1 MNRNSPGKDRL
12 RLALPLLF
20 FVSGALGLVYEVLW
34 MRWFTALFG
43 ATTLATTA
51 TLSGFFL
58 GLAAGS
64 RTFGERSKGWRRP
77 VRAFG
82 ILEIG
87 VGLGALLVHP
97 ILDLYRQAYPVL
109 YALLSPFPAGFA
121 LVKLLLALAAIGIP
135 TFCMGGTLP
144 ALGQAIAS
152 PGARLGPPVG
162 GLYAINLLGAT
173 LGTLM
178 VPFVLLPR
186 LGLAASYGCAVAG
199 SLAVGLA
206 AYLIGSATPQGSA
219 PESAP
224 PLRSDS
230 PRTPSVARVILV
242 LSGLSGVC
250 TLALQVLWTRMF
262 ALVHENSLYSFA
274 IVVFVFLLGLT
285 GGAAIA
291 RRALSQA
298 RAPRRLL
305 SRAWCLAGLLVVA
318 SPVLFHRV
326 TEGFAY
332 VSADGWYSTLGRLL
346 MLALVTMLPASV
358 GVGMA
363 LPLVMEM
370 ASPSGSE
377 SAGPLIGR
385 VLAVNTLGAIVGPL
399 LATFVMGPLLGLSW
413 SLVVVGSVL
422 VVAAACTGLTR
433 VEIAGGGSALVAALL
448 VLEPGALPPVRVQA
462 ARGQRLISVREGT
475 HGTTAVIADG
485 RDRWITVNNSYVLG
499 GMASSEEERWQAHLP
514 LLLHPSPHRV
524 ALLGIGTGI
533 TAGAALLHPVEHIVA
548 LEIVPEVAIAAR
560 KDFADV
566 NSRVMD
572 DPRVRVVLD
581 DGRNYLASS
590 PRTFDVIIGD
600 LLVPWRPAEAP
611 LYTQEHFESVR
622 RALTAEGG
630 VFCQWLPLYQLS
642 PEQLAIILRTF
653 LDVFPEAS
661 LWRGNFIPD
670 APTLAL
676 VGHLGS
682 RPLEPEAI
690 DARIRALAASSES
703 NPFLAHPAGMW
714 LYLVGPLK
722 AGMPWFA
729 GAPRNRDGEPWIE
742 LLSPVS
748 NADRDHALLGQGRVA
763 PLLDL
768 VAKAPLE
775 DSPLRRLDDQHRT
788 WRAAG
793 SDLSRASEIRTADG
807 EQRVLAILRTLPPEL
822 QRSLDVDR

>member
-1 MNRNSPGKDRL
+1 
-12 RLALPLLF
+12 
-20 FVSGALGLVYEVLW
+20 
-34 MRWFTALFG
+34 MRWFATLFG

-64 RTFGERSKGWRRP
+64 HAFGERSKRWRRP

-97 ILDLYRQAYPVL
+97 ILDLYRHAYPVL
-109 YALLSPFPAGFA
+109 YPLLSPFPAGFA
-121 LVKLLLALAAIGIP
+121 VVKLLLALAAIGIP

-173 LGTLM
+173 LGTLA

-186 LGLAASYGCAVAG
+186 LGLAASYACAVAG
-199 SLAVGLA
+199 SLGVGLA
-206 AYLIGSATPQGSA
+206 ACLIGSATPPGPS
-219 PESAP
+219 PENPP
-224 PLRSDS
+224 PLRSDAS
-230 PRTPSVARVILV
+230 RTPSVAGVVLV
-242 LSGLSGVC
+242 LSGLSGLC
-250 TLALQVLWTRMF
+250 TLALQVLWTRLF

-274 IVVFVFLLGLT
+274 VVVFVFLLGLT
-285 GGAAIA
+285 GGAALA

-305 SRAWCLAGLLVVA
+305 SRAWCVAGLLVVA
-318 SPVLFHRV
+318 SPVVFHRM
-326 TEGFAY
+326 TDGFAY
-332 VSADGWYSTLGRLL
+332 VSAEGWYSTLGRLL
-346 MLALVTMLPASV
+346 TLALLTMLPASV
-358 GVGMA
+358 GLGMA

-370 ASPSGSE
+370 ASPSGGD
-377 SAGPLIGR
+377 SAGPRIGR

-399 LATFVMGPLLGLSW
+399 LATFVMGPLLGLAW
-413 SLVVVGSVL
+413 SLVVVGSLL
-422 VVAAACTGLTR
+422 VVAAATGLPR
-433 VEIAGGGSALVAALL
+433 AEAAIGGSALAAAVL
-448 VLEPGALPPVRVQA
+448 VLQPGALPPVRVQA
-462 ARGQRLISVREGT
+462 ASGQRLISVREGT
-475 HGTTAVIADG
+475 HGTTAVLADE

-514 LLLHPSPHRV
+514 LLLHPAPRRV

-548 LEIVPEVAIAAR
+548 LEIVPEVATAAR
-560 KDFADV
+560 QDFADV
-566 NSRVMD
+566 NAGVMD
-572 DPRVRVVLD
+572 DPRVEVVID

-590 PRTFDVIIGD
+590 PRTFDLIIGD

-622 RALTAEGG
+622 RALTAEG

-653 LDVFPEAS
+653 VEVFPEAS

-676 VGHLGS
+676 VGHLGA
-682 RPLEPEAI
+682 RPLPLEAI
-690 DARIRALAASSES
+690 DARVRALAASTDS
-703 NPFLAHPAGMW
+703 NPFLAHPAGLW
-714 LYLVGPLK
+714 LYLVGPLQ
-722 AGMPWFA
+722 AGRPWFA
-729 GAPRNRDGEPWIE
+729 GARRNRDGEPWIE

-748 NADRDHALLGQGRVA
+748 NAGRDHAVLGPGRVT

-768 VAKAPLE
+768 VAAAPME
-775 DSPLRRLDDQHRT
+775 DSPLRGLDETHAE

-793 SDLSRASEIRTADG
+793 AALSRASEIRTADG
-807 EQRVLAILRTLPPEL
+807 QQRVLAILRTLPPEL
-822 QRSLDVDR
+822 QRALDVDR

>member
-1 MNRNSPGKDRL
+1 MNAHSSGQDRF
-12 RLALPLLF
+12 RLALPVLF
-20 FVSGALGLVYEVLW
+20 FASGALGLVYEVLW
-34 MRWFTALFG
+34 MRWFTTLFG

-64 RTFGERSKGWRRP
+64 RTFGERSKHWRRP

-82 ILEIG
+82 ILEVG

-97 ILDLYRQAYPVL
+97 ILALYRHAYPVL
-109 YALLSPFPAGFA
+109 YPLLSPFPAGFA
-121 LVKLLLALAAIGIP
+121 LVKVLLALAAIGIP

-152 PGARLGPPVG
+152 PGARLGIPVG

-173 LGTLM
+173 LGTLA
-178 VPFVLLPR
+178 VPFILLPR
-186 LGLAASYGCAVAG
+186 LGLAASYACAVAG
-199 SLAVGLA
+199 SLGVGLT
-206 AYLIGSATPQGSA
+206 AYLIGSATPRA
-219 PESAP
+219 PVSESAP
-224 PLRSDS
+224 ALDS
-230 PRTPSVARVILV
+230 AASRPPSVAGGVLV
-242 LSGLSGVC
+242 LSCLSGVC

-274 IVVFVFLLGLT
+274 VVVFVFLLGLT
-285 GGAAIA
+285 GGAAFA
-291 RRALSQA
+291 RKALGQG

-305 SRAWCLAGLLVVA
+305 SRAWCVAGLLVVA
-318 SPVLFHRV
+318 SPVLFHRL
-326 TEGFAY
+326 TDGFAY
-332 VSADGWYSTLGRLL
+332 VSAEGWYSTLGRLV

-370 ASPSGSE
+370 ASPSGRE

-399 LATFVMGPLLGLSW
+399 LATFLMGPLLGLWW
-413 SLVVVGSVL
+413 SLVGVGSFL
-422 VVAAACTGLTR
+422 VVAAAGTGLTR
-433 VEIAGGGSALVAALL
+433 VETAVGGSALVAILL
-448 VLEPGALPPVRVQA
+448 VLEPGALPPVRIQA
-462 ARGQRLISVREGT
+462 ASGQRLISVREGT
-475 HGTTAVIADG
+475 HGTTAVIADE
-485 RDRWITVNNSYVLG
+485 RDRWITVNNSYILG
-499 GMASSEEERWQAHLP
+499 GLASSEEERWQAHLP

-560 KDFADV
+560 RDFADA
-566 NSRVMD
+566 NARVMD
-572 DPRVRVVLD
+572 DPRVRVVID

-600 LLVPWRPAEAP
+600 LLVPWRPGEAP

-622 RALTAEGG
+622 RALTADG

-653 LDVFPEAS
+653 LDVFPEAT

-676 VGHLGS
+676 VGQLGS
-682 RPLEPEAI
+682 RPLPPEAI
-690 DARIRALAASSES
+690 DARVRALAASADS
-703 NPFLAHPAGMW
+703 NPFLAHPAGLW

-722 AGMPWFA
+722 AGTPWFA

-748 NADRDHALLGQGRVA
+748 NAGRDHAVLGHGRVTPLLERVAEA
-763 PLLDL
+763 PLD
-768 VAKAPLE
+768 
-775 DSPLRRLDDQHRT
+775 DSSLRRLDKTHSEWRT
-788 WRAAG
+788 AGAA
-793 SDLSRASEIRTADG
+793 LARASEDRTAEG
-807 EQRVLAILRTLPPEL
+807 QQRVLAILRTLPPEL

>member
-1 MNRNSPGKDRL
+1 
-12 RLALPLLF
+12 
-20 FVSGALGLVYEVLW
+20 
-34 MRWFTALFG
+34 MRWFAALFG

-64 RTFGERSKGWRRP
+64 RTFGERSRRWRRP

-82 ILEIG
+82 ILEVG

-97 ILDLYRQAYPVL
+97 ILDLYRLAYPVL
-109 YALLSPFPAGFA
+109 YPLLSPFPAGFA
-121 LVKLLLALAAIGIP
+121 LVKLLLALVAIGIP

-152 PGARLGPPVG
+152 PGARLGVPVG

-173 LGTLM
+173 LGTLA
-178 VPFVLLPR
+178 VPFILLPR
-186 LGLAASYGCAVAG
+186 LGLAASYACAVAG
-199 SLAVGLA
+199 SLGVGLT
-206 AYLIGSATPQGSA
+206 AYLIGSATPEGLP
-219 PESAP
+219 PESP
-224 PLRSDS
+224 PTVRSDAS
-230 PRTPSVARVILV
+230 STPSVTRDVLV
-242 LSGLSGVC
+242 LSGLSGLC
-250 TLALQVLWTRMF
+250 TLALQVLWTRLF

-274 IVVFVFLLGLT
+274 VVVFVFLLGLT

-291 RRALSQA
+291 RRARSRA
-298 RAPRRLL
+298 HAPRRLL
-305 SRAWCLAGLLVVA
+305 SRAWCVAGLLVLA
-318 SPVLFHRV
+318 SPVLFHRL
-326 TEGFAY
+326 TDGFAY
-332 VSADGWYSTLGRLL
+332 VSAEGWHSTLGRLL
-346 MLALVTMLPASV
+346 MLALITMLPASV

-370 ASPSGSE
+370 ASPSGNE
-377 SAGPLIGR
+377 SAGPRIGR

-399 LATFVMGPLLGLSW
+399 LATFLMGPLLGLSW
-413 SLVVVGSVL
+413 SLVV
-422 VVAAACTGLTR
+422 AAAVTGLTR
-433 VEIAGGGSALVAALL
+433 AETPVAGRALVAEFVVIHPWEVTPQR
-448 VLEPGALPPVRVQA
+448 VLAD
-462 ARGQRLISVREGT
+462 RGQKLISVREGT
-475 HGTTAVIADG
+475 HGTTAVIADA

-533 TAGAALLHPVEHIVA
+533 TAGAALLHPIEQIVA
-548 LEIVPEVAIAAR
+548 LEIVPEVAAAAR
-560 KDFADV
+560 QDFADV
-566 NSRVMD
+566 NARVMD
-572 DPRVRVVLD
+572 DPRVKVVID

-590 PRTFDVIIGD
+590 PQTFDVIVGD

-611 LYTQEHFESVR
+611 LYTQEHFEAVR
-622 RALTAEGG
+622 RALTAEG

-653 LDVFPEAS
+653 LEVFPDAT

-670 APTLAL
+670 TPTLAL
-676 VGHLGS
+676 VGRLGS
-682 RPLEPEAI
+682 RPLDPEAI
-690 DARIRALAASSES
+690 DARVRALAASTDS

-729 GAPRNRDGEPWIE
+729 GAPRNRDGAPWIE

-748 NADRDHALLGQGRVA
+748 HAGRDQAVLGQGRVT
-763 PLLDL
+763 PLLDR
-768 VAKAPLE
+768 VAEAPLE
-775 DSPLRRLDDQHRT
+775 DSPLRGLDDQHQA

-793 SDLSRASEIRTADG
+793 AALSRASEIRTADG

-822 QRSLDVDR
+822 QRSLGVDR

>member
-1 MNRNSPGKDRL
+1 
-12 RLALPLLF
+12 
-20 FVSGALGLVYEVLW
+20 
-34 MRWFTALFG
+34 MRWFTTLFG

-64 RTFGERSKGWRRP
+64 RTFGERSRRWRRP
-77 VRAFG
+77 VWAFG

-97 ILDLYRQAYPVL
+97 ILDLYRQAYPVF
-109 YALLSPFPAGFA
+109 YHLLSPFPAGFA

-152 PGARLGPPVG
+152 PGARLGIPVG

-173 LGTLM
+173 LGTLA

-186 LGLAASYGCAVAG
+186 LGLAASYACAVAG
-199 SLAVGLA
+199 SLAVGLT
-206 AYLIGSATPQGSA
+206 AYLIGSATPQGPA
-219 PESAP
+219 
-224 PLRSDS
+224 SDS
-230 PRTPSVARVILV
+230 AHPIDGGASPRPSVAGAVLV
-242 LSGLSGVC
+242 LSGLSGLC

-274 IVVFVFLLGLT
+274 VVVFVFLLGLT

-305 SRAWCLAGLLVVA
+305 SLAWCVAGLLVVA
-318 SPVLFHRV
+318 SPVLFHRL
-326 TEGFAY
+326 TDGFAY
-332 VSADGWYSTLGRLL
+332 VSAEGWYSTLARLL
-346 MLALVTMLPASV
+346 ALALVTMLPASV

-370 ASPSGSE
+370 ASPSGRE
-377 SAGPLIGR
+377 SAGPRIGR

-399 LATFVMGPLLGLSW
+399 LATFLMGPLLGLWW
-413 SLVVVGSVL
+413 SLVVVGSLL
-422 VVAAACTGLTR
+422 VVAAAFTGLTR
-433 VEIAGGGSALVAALL
+433 VEAAVGGSALVAALL
-448 VLEPGALPPVRVQA
+448 VLEPWAVPPVRVLA

-475 HGTTAVIADG
+475 HGTTAVIADE

-548 LEIVPEVAIAAR
+548 LEIVPEVATAAR
-560 KDFADV
+560 QDFADV
-566 NSRVMD
+566 NSRVME
-572 DPRVRVVLD
+572 DPRVEVVID
-581 DGRNYLASS
+581 DGRNYLASA

-622 RALTAEGG
+622 RALTPEG

-661 LWRGNFIPD
+661 LWRGNFIPE

-676 VGHLGS
+676 IGHLGS
-682 RPLEPEAI
+682 RPLPPAAI
-690 DARIRALAASSES
+690 DARVRALAASSDS
-703 NPFLAHPAGMW
+703 NPFLAHPAGLW

-722 AGMPWFA
+722 AGMPWIA

-748 NADRDHALLGQGRVA
+748 HAGRDHAVLGQGRVT

-768 VAKAPLE
+768 VTEARLE
-775 DSPLRRLDDQHRT
+775 NSPLRGLDDQHQA
-788 WRAAG
+788 WRASGAA
-793 SDLSRASEIRTADG
+793 LSRASEDRTTDG

-822 QRSLDVDR
+822 QRALDVDR

>member
-1 MNRNSPGKDRL
+1 MNRNSSGKDRL

-34 MRWFTALFG
+34 MRWFTTLFG

-64 RTFGERSKGWRRP
+64 RTFGERSKRWRRP

-109 YALLSPFPAGFA
+109 YPWLSPFPASFA
-121 LVKLLLALAAIGIP
+121 LVKLLLAVAAVGIP

-152 PGARLGPPVG
+152 PGARLGIPVG

-173 LGTLM
+173 LGTLA

-186 LGLAASYGCAVAG
+186 LGLTASYACAVAG
-199 SLAVGLA
+199 SLGVGLT
-206 AYLIGSATPQGSA
+206 AYVIGSATPQEPLS
-219 PESAP
+219 ESAP
-224 PLRSDS
+224 PIDS
-230 PRTPSVARVILV
+230 TASRPSSVAGGVLV
-242 LSGLSGVC
+242 LSCLSGVC

-274 IVVFVFLLGLT
+274 VVVFVFLLGLT
-285 GGAAIA
+285 GGAAFA
-291 RRALSQA
+291 RKALGQGH
-298 RAPRRLL
+298 APRRLL
-305 SRAWCLAGLLVVA
+305 SRAWCVAGLLIVA
-318 SPVLFHRV
+318 SPVLFHRM
-326 TEGFAY
+326 TDGFAY
-332 VSADGWYSTLGRLL
+332 LSAEGWYSTLGRLL
-346 MLALVTMLPASV
+346 ILALVTMLPASV

-370 ASPSGSE
+370 ARPSGRE
-377 SAGPLIGR
+377 PAGPLIGR

-399 LATFVMGPLLGLSW
+399 LATFLLGPLLGLWW
-413 SLVVVGSVL
+413 SLAVVGSVL
-422 VVAAACTGLTR
+422 VLTAASTGLTR
-433 VEIAGGGSALVAALL
+433 VEAAVGGSALVAVWL
-448 VLEPGALPPVRVQA
+448 VLEPGALPPVRIQA
-462 ARGQRLISVREGT
+462 DRGQRLISVREGT

-499 GMASSEEERWQAHLP
+499 GMAASEEERWQAHLP

-533 TAGAALLHPVEHIVA
+533 TAGAALLHPVERVVA

-560 KDFADV
+560 RDFADV
-566 NSRVMD
+566 NARVMD
-572 DPRVRVVLD
+572 DPRVRVVID

-590 PRTFDVIIGD
+590 PGAFDVIIGD

-611 LYTQEHFESVR
+611 LYTKEHFESVR
-622 RALTAEGG
+622 RALTAEG

-642 PEQLAIILRTF
+642 PEQLAIVLGTF

-682 RPLEPEAI
+682 RPLQTEAI
-690 DARIRALAASSES
+690 DARVRALAATTDS

-722 AGMPWFA
+722 AGIPWFA
-729 GAPRNRDGEPWIE
+729 GTPRNRDGAPWIE

-748 NADRDHALLGQGRVA
+748 HAGRAQAVLGPGRVS

-768 VAKAPLE
+768 VTEAPLE
-775 DSPLRRLDDQHRT
+775 DSPLHSLDDRHQA
-788 WRAAG
+788 WRASGAA
-793 SDLSRASEIRTADG
+793 LSRASEIRTADG